1 MRSLAP
7 RAGSRHYTRMALRAV
22 TSIVVGVAIPLSAC
36 GAHDDSQPGR
46 EQSRL
51 EVMERRLDQLD
62 QRLATT
68 EKDLAVGA
76 RLSEDVRALEQRLGA
91 VDAKATQ
98 ALDVAKRPPAPAAA
112 PAGTG
117 AAGAAARPAPPDPLE
132 RRAQLGALMTEY
144 RRRLSDMAKQQDSQT
159 SVADRLAARRSL
171 REWYIAHRRAILAG
185 RPLPDWHPETP

>member
-1 MRSLAP
+1 
-7 RAGSRHYTRMALRAV
+7 MALRAV
-22 TSIVVGVAIPLSAC
+22 TSIVVGVAITLSAC
-36 GAHDDSQPGR
+36 GGHGDSQPGE

-51 EVMERRLDQLD
+51 EVMQRRLDQLD

-68 EKDLAVGA
+68 EKDLAADA

-98 ALDVAKRPPAPAAA
+98 ALDAAKRPPAPAAA

-117 AAGAAARPAPPDPLE
+117 AGAGAAARLAPPDPLE
-132 RRAQLGALMTEY
+132 HRAQLGALMTEY
-144 RRRLSDMAKQQDSQT
+144 RRRLSDMAKQQDAQT
-159 SVADRLAARRSL
+159 SAADRLAARRSL
-171 REWYIAHRRAILAG
+171 RAWYIAHRRAILAG

>member
-36 GAHDDSQPGR
+36 GGHDDSQPGR

-68 EKDLAVGA
+68 EKDLAAGA
-76 RLSEDVRALEQRLGA
+76 RLSENMRALEQRLGA

-98 ALDVAKRPPAPAAA
+98 ALDAAKRPPAPAT
-112 PAGTG
+112 PARTG
-117 AAGAAARPAPPDPLE
+117 AAGAAAQPAPPDPLE

>member
-1 MRSLAP
+1 
-7 RAGSRHYTRMALRAV
+7 MALRAV
-22 TSIVVGVAIPLSAC
+22 TLIVVGVATTLSGC
-36 GAHDDSQPGR
+36 GGHDDSQAGR

-68 EKDLAVGA
+68 EKDLAAGA

-98 ALDVAKRPPAPAAA
+98 ALDAAKHPPGPAAP

-117 AAGAAARPAPPDPLE
+117 AGAGAAARPAQPDPLE

-144 RRRLSDMAKQQDSQT
+144 RRRLSDMTKQQDSQANP
-159 SVADRLAARRSL
+159 ADRMAARRSL

>member
-1 MRSLAP
+1 MV
-7 RAGSRHYTRMALRAV
+7 LRAV
-22 TSIVVGVAIPLSAC
+22 TLIVVGVAITLSAC
-36 GAHDDSQPGR
+36 GGRDDSQPGPD
-46 EQSRL
+46 QSRL

-68 EKDLAVGA
+68 EKDLAAGG

-98 ALDVAKRPPAPAAA
+98 ALDAAKRPPAPAAA

-117 AAGAAARPAPPDPLE
+117 AAAGAAARPAPPDPLE
-132 RRAQLGALMTEY
+132 RRAQLGDLMTEY
-144 RRRLSDMAKQQDSQT
+144 RRRLADLAKQQDSQT
-159 SVADRLAARRSL
+159 SAADRLAARRSL

-185 RPLPDWHPETP
+185 RPLPDWHPANP